1 MTMTSDINNIE
12 SLLYTQL
19 AESSASIKVNLDKHQ
34 ISLFLDYYNTICIW
48 NEKINL
54 VSLKSSLDIPIKHFI
69 DSLFP
74 IRFLRN
80 HAVRLLD
87 IGTGAG
93 FPGIP
98 MKIAAPSL
106 QVTLLE
112 SSRKK
117 SSFLKQVI
125 RTLQLHNIEVLNRRV
140 EACLE
145 AESYQE
151 AFDVVISRAAFKL
164 PELVAFAGHFLADQG
179 LLMAM
184 KGPDIHQELFNAEQA
199 ALAANL
205 TFIACHD
212 FHLPVTGDPRKI
224 VIYKKHN

>member
-1 MTMTSDINNIE
+1 MTSDIHNIK

-19 AESSASIKVNLDKHQ
+19 ADSAASIGVNIDKHQ
-34 ISLFLDYYNTICIW
+34 IALFLDYYDTICIW

-74 IRFLRN
+74 MRFLCNRS
-80 HAVRLLD
+80 ARLLD

-125 RTLQLHNIEVLNRRV
+125 RTLHLHNIEVLNRRV

-145 AESYQE
+145 AGSYRES
-151 AFDVVISRAAFKL
+151 FDVVI
-164 PELVAFAGHFLADQG
+164 HG
-179 LLMAM
+179 LLLNYRSSL
-184 KGPDIHQELFNAEQA
+184 HSQA
-199 ALAANL
+199 ISLP
-205 TFIACHD
+205 TRAC
-212 FHLPVTGDPRKI
+212 
-224 VIYKKHN
+224 